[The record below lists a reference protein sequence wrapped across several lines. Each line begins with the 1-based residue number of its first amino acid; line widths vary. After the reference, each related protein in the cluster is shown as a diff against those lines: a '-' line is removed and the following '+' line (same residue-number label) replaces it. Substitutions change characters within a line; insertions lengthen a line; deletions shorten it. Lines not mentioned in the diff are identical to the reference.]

1 MKKFIFIIF
10 LFMPTTLLADYIL
23 EPANCTL
30 KKKINCGAYL
40 YNNKTGAVYFCELE
54 SCKEIMP
61 ALEEFSTEEIKG
73 SNKSSKSKKSKIPK
87 FKKKEKKKSKIPKFK
102 KKSE

>member
-1 MKKFIFIIF
+1 MKKFIFIFILI
-10 LFMPTTLLADYIL
+10 LFPSKVFADYIL

-30 KKKINCGAYL
+30 KKKNNCGAYL
-40 YNNKTGAVYFCELE
+40 YNNKTGATYFCNLE
-54 SCKEIMP
+54 KCKEIMP
-61 ALEEFSTEEIKG
+61 ALEEFTVEETKG
-73 SNKSSKSKKSKIPK
+73 KNDSKKSKIPK

>member
-10 LFMPTTLLADYIL
+10 LLIPTSLLADYIL

-30 KKKINCGAYL
+30 KKKTNCGAYL
-40 YNNKTGAVYFCELE
+40 YNNKTGATYFCELE

-61 ALEEFSTEEIKG
+61 AQEEFTTEEVKG
-73 SNKSSKSKKSKIPK
+73 SNKSKKSKIPK
-87 FKKKEKKKSKIPKFK
+87 FKKKKKSKIPKFK

>member
-10 LFMPTTLLADYIL
+10 FISSTTAFADYIL

-30 KKKINCGAYL
+30 KKQNNCGAYL
-40 YNNKTGAVYFCELE
+40 YNNKTGATYFCTLE
-54 SCKEIMP
+54 NCKEIMP
-61 ALEEFSTEEIKG
+61 ALEEFTVEETKG
-73 SNKSSKSKKSKIPK
+73 KKESKKSKIPK

>member
-10 LFMPTTLLADYIL
+10 LLIPTSLLADYIL

-40 YNNKTGAVYFCELE
+40 YNNKTGATYFCELE

-61 ALEEFSTEEIKG
+61 AQEEFATEEVKG
-73 SNKSSKSKKSKIPK
+73 SNKSKKSKIPK
-87 FKKKEKKKSKIPKFK
+87 FKKKKKSKIPKFK

>member
-10 LFMPTTLLADYIL
+10 LLIPTSLLADYIL

-40 YNNKTGAVYFCELE
+40 YNNKTGATYFCTLE
-54 SCKEIMP
+54 KCNEIMS
-61 ALEEFSTEEIKG
+61 ALEEFTVEETKW
-73 SNKSSKSKKSKIPK
+73 KKESKKSKIPK
-87 FKKKEKKKSKIPKFK
+87 FKKKEKKKSKIPKFNK
-102 KKSE
+102 KTE

>member
-1 MKKFIFIIF
+1 MKKFIFIILIIF
-10 LFMPTTLLADYIL
+10 STNSFADYIL

-40 YNNKTGAVYFCELE
+40 YNNKTGETYFCELE
-54 SCKEIMP
+54 SCKLIKQPSEDNT
-61 ALEEFSTEEIKG
+61 TEEVTG
-73 SNKSSKSKKSKIPK
+73 SKKSKIPK
-87 FKKKEKKKSKIPKFK
+87 FKKKKKSKIPKFK

>member
-1 MKKFIFIIF
+1 MKKFIFIILL
-10 LFMPTTLLADYIL
+10 LFSTNTFADYVL

-40 YNNKTGAVYFCELE
+40 YNNKTGETYFCELE
-54 SCKEIMP
+54 SCKQIMQP
-61 ALEEFSTEEIKG
+61 SEDNTTEEVTG
-73 SNKSSKSKKSKIPK
+73 SKKSKIPK
-87 FKKKEKKKSKIPKFK
+87 FKKKKKSKIPKFK